1 MLPKGGDFPAI
12 RSIVALMAMMSQRF
26 KSVVAAAVAVL
37 IISAPARA
45 QEEDLGDLFD
55 ALRQADVEAARV
67 IEGRILDEWSK
78 TGSPSLDLL
87 MRRGREALEERD
99 SAQAIEHL
107 TALIDHAPDLAHA
120 YSLRANAYFLESMYG
135 PAIDDLRATLT
146 RNPQHFEALT
156 GLAAIL
162 EELGFLEE
170 ALEISRR
177 VADITPSRDGL
188 AAAIDRLER
197 EVEGAAL

>member
-1 MLPKGGDFPAI
+1 MQ
-12 RSIVALMAMMSQRF
+12 QRF
-26 KSVVAAAVAVL
+26 KSVVAAGAMVL
-37 IISAPARA
+37 VFSAPGHA
-45 QEEDLGDLFD
+45 QEEDLSDLFE
-55 ALRQADVEAARV
+55 ALRQAEPEAARV
-67 IEGRILDEWSK
+67 IEGRILDEWAK

-87 MRRGREALEERD
+87 MRRGNEALEARD

-135 PAIDDLRATLT
+135 PAIDDLRATLI

-177 VADITPSRDGL
+177 VADITPSREGL
-188 AAAIDRLER
+188 AAAIDRLESA
-197 EVEGAAL
+197 VEGTSL